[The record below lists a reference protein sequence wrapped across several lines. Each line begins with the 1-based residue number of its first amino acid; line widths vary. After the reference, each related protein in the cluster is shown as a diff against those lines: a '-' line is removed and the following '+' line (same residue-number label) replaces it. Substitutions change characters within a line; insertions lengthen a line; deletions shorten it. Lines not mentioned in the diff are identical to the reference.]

1 MTLNTAYF
9 ELAEAI
15 WNNDHEEMMVDH
27 ENTLQRLASMKLR
40 MDGLKAV
47 CLRLL
52 NQRTTIPREA
62 RVSTPWPKNLIPKKP
77 VTARAIPAGI
87 TGRPVVMSTDDN
99 RPE

>member
-52 NQRTTIPREA
+52 NQRMKITWGHDEA
-62 RVSTPWPKNLIPKKP
+62 
-77 VTARAIPAGI
+77 AGEMGYFI
-87 TGRPVVMSTDDN
+87 GSHFCGPDLDTVVEYLLSK
-99 RPE
+99 ELG